1 MKFFEAD
8 VKSFSEKEE
17 VLTRRL
23 KLHRT
28 KLFKEFLAS
37 EEEMQK
43 IEEIPEKQQIDHF
56 RVHVCLVIKAK

>member
-43 IEEIPEKQQIDHF
+43 IEEIPEKQQ
-56 RVHVCLVIKAK
+56 